1 MRLWK
6 IIIGLFLCTYP
17 IASAAESP
25 AQSDTAAAPRDIF
38 LSANQAY
45 DNKDFTA
52 ATQGYQTLLDRGF
65 TTASVYYNLGNAQF
79 RQGNLGQAILN
90 YRKALK
96 LDPGDKD
103 TRANLEFARLYQSD
117 EIVAPPSFFL
127 TTFWKNVRRRA
138 GLNGLAWFSALF
150 WWLSLSCLTVLF
162 VFNHRDRFAR
172 LAVGVSLALFL
183 FFGLSLLSRAN
194 QERREFAVVLTQPA
208 EVRSG
213 PGEDYT
219 VLFNL
224 HQGLECELQEQ
235 RGEWYLIILENGSK
249 GWIPLNSV
257 GKI

>member
-1 MRLWK
+1 MRYWK
-6 IIIGLFLCTYP
+6 IIIGLFLCSYS
-17 IASAAESP
+17 IAWAAESP
-25 AQSDTAAAPRDIF
+25 AQADSAAAPRDIF

-52 ATQGYQTLLDRGF
+52 AAEGYQTLLDQGF
-65 TTASVYYNLGNAQF
+65 KTASVYYNLGNALF
-79 RQGNLGQAILN
+79 RQGDLGQAILN

-96 LDPGDKD
+96 LDPGDED

-127 TTFWKNVRRRA
+127 TTFWKNVWQRA

-150 WWLSLSCLTVLF
+150 WWLLLLCLTALVI
-162 VFNHRDRFAR
+162 FNHRDRFTK
-172 LAVGVSLALFL
+172 LALGVSLVLFL
-183 FFGLSLLSRAN
+183 FFSLSLVSRIN
-194 QERREFAVVLTQPA
+194 QEKREFAVILTQPA
-208 EVRSG
+208 DVRSG

-224 HQGLECELQEQ
+224 HPGLECELQEQ
-235 RGEWYLIILENGSK
+235 RGEWYLVILENGSK
-249 GWIPLNSV
+249 GWIPQNSL